1 MVLMKNFK
9 DVSKE
14 LYRLL
19 KIIMNVNIMSIKIER
34 L

>member
-19 KIIMNVNIMSIKIER
+19 KIIMNVYVMSIKIER

>member
-9 DVSKE
+9 DVSEK